1 MNTQM
6 YKPEGYYVGSAEARE
21 CYYTQNALEKAAAT
35 GKILEA
41 QVTLCDSEFSLHV
54 DLGCMKGKIPKEE
67 AVYQPSGEEIKDIAV
82 ITRVGKTVAFKILG
96 FTNENGETV
105 AILSRRAA
113 QKSCLENFLMT
124 LIPGD
129 IVDAKITHLEPFGAF
144 VDIGCG
150 VISLLSID
158 CISVSRISHPRD
170 RFYTGMPIK
179 VVIKSI
185 DYETGR
191 IYVSHK
197 ELLGTWEEN
206 IEKFEIGQTIAGT
219 VRSIEPY
226 GIFVELT
233 PNLAG
238 LAEYR
243 EGVTPGQR
251 AAVYIKNII
260 PEKMKVKL
268 VLVDAYSTAAPADY
282 RFDYFEERSHIDR
295 WVYSPDACDRT
306 VMTEFTESG
315 EI

>member
-6 YKPEGYYVGSAEARE
+6 YKPEGFCIGTEGRE
-21 CYYTQNALEKAAAT
+21 TFYSQNTLERAAAT

-41 QVTLCDSEFSLHV
+41 QATLCDAEFSLHV
-54 DLGCMKGKIPKEE
+54 DLGSMKGKIPRSE

-82 ITRVGKTVAFKILG
+82 ITRVGKTVCFKVLG
-96 FTNENGETV
+96 FAEENGETV
-105 AILSRRAA
+105 AILSRREA
-113 QKSCLENFLMT
+113 QKACLENYLMT

-129 IVDAKITHLEPFGAF
+129 VVDAQVTHLEPFGAF

-170 RFYTGMPIK
+170 RFYTGMHIRT
-179 VVIKSI
+179 VIRSI
-185 DYETGR
+185 DREASR

-206 IEKFEIGQTIAGT
+206 VEKFEVGQTIAGV

-243 EGVTPGQR
+243 DGVLPGQR

-268 VLVDAYSTAAPADY
+268 VLVDAYCSSAPSDY
-282 RFDYFEERSHIDR
+282 RFDYFETRTHIDR
-295 WVYSPDACDRT
+295 FVYSPSACDRRIETDFT
-306 VMTEFTESG
+306 V
-315 EI
+315 

>member
-1 MNTQM
+1 MNTQA
-6 YKPEGYYVGSAEARE
+6 YRPEGLVSAGTDIREYYYS
-21 CYYTQNALEKAAAT
+21 QNTLEKAAAT

-41 QVTLCDSEFSLHV
+41 RTTLCDSDFSLHV
-54 DLGCMKGKIPKEE
+54 DLGSMKGKIPKSE
-67 AVYQPSGEEIKDIAV
+67 AVYNVSGEEVKDIAV
-82 ITRVGKTVAFKILG
+82 ITRVGKIVAFKVIG
-96 FTNENGETV
+96 FEAKGGETV
-105 AILSRRAA
+105 AILSRREA
-113 QKSCLENFLMT
+113 QRDCLENHLMQ
-124 LIPGD
+124 LLPGD
-129 IVDAKITHLEPFGAF
+129 VIDARITHLEPFGAF

-170 RFYTGMPIK
+170 RFYAGMPIK
-179 VVIKSI
+179 AIIKSI
-185 DYETGR
+185 DREHSR

-206 IEKFEIGQTIAGT
+206 VSRFEIGQTVAGT

-226 GIFVELT
+226 GIFVELA

-243 EGVTPGQR
+243 EGVSVGQR

-268 VLVDAYSTAAPADY
+268 VLVDAYATGQPTEY
-282 RFDYFEERSHIDR
+282 KFDYFDVGNHIDS
-295 WVYSPDACDRT
+295 WVYSPAECERR
-306 VMTEFTESG
+306 VMTVFEE
-315 EI
+315 

>member
-6 YKPEGYYVGSAEARE
+6 YKPEGFFVGQDGRE
-21 CYYTQNALEKAAAT
+21 TFYSQNALEKAAAS

-41 QVTLCDSEFSLHV
+41 QVLLCDSDFSLHV
-54 DLGCMKGKIPKEE
+54 DLGSMKGKIPRSE
-67 AVYQPSGEEIKDIAV
+67 AVYQPSGEEVKDIAV
-82 ITRVGKTVAFKILG
+82 ITRVGKTVSFKVLG
-96 FTNENGETV
+96 FSVENGETV
-105 AILSRRAA
+105 AILSRKEA
-113 QKSCLENFLMT
+113 QKSCLENYLMT
-124 LIPGD
+124 LCPGD
-129 IVDAKITHLEPFGAF
+129 IVDAQVTHLEPFGAF

-170 RFYTGMPIK
+170 RFYTGMQIK
-179 VVIKSI
+179 AVIKNI
-185 DYETGR
+185 DYETSR

-206 IEKFEIGQTIAGT
+206 VSKFEVGQTIAGI

-226 GIFVELT
+226 GIFVELA

-243 EGVTPGQR
+243 EGVLPGQR

-268 VLVDAYSTAAPADY
+268 VLVDAYSSTAPSDY
-282 RFDYFEERSHIDR
+282 RLDYFETGTHIDR
-295 WVYSPDACDRT
+295 FVYSPAACERRVET
-306 VMTEFTESG
+306 NF
-315 EI
+315 

>member
-1 MNTQM
+1 MNTQI
-6 YKPEGYYVGSAEARE
+6 YRPEGFGGTD
-21 CYYTQNALEKAAAT
+21 CFYTQTALEKAQAT

-54 DLGCMKGKIPKEE
+54 DLGSMKGKIPRKE
-67 AVYQPSGEEIKDIAV
+67 AVYYPSGEEIKDIAV
-82 ITRVGKTVAFKILG
+82 ITRVGKTVAFKVIG
-96 FTNENGETV
+96 FETENGETT

-113 QKSCLENFLMT
+113 QKDCLENYLMT

-129 IVDAKITHLEPFGAF
+129 VIDAKVTHLEPFGAF

-150 VISLLSID
+150 IVSLLSID

-170 RFYTGMPIK
+170 RFYTGMHIRT
-179 VVIKSI
+179 VIRNI
-185 DYETGR
+185 DYETSR
-191 IYVSHK
+191 IYVTHK

-206 IEKFEIGQTIAGT
+206 VANFEVGQTVAGI
-219 VRSIEPY
+219 VRSVESY
-226 GIFVELT
+226 GIFVELA

-243 EGVTPGQR
+243 DGITPGQR

-268 VLVDAYSTAAPADY
+268 VLVDAYSSQAPIDY
-282 RFDYFEERSHIDR
+282 HLDYFEKEHHIDR
-295 WVYSPDACDRT
+295 FIYSPDACERVVATDFE
-306 VMTEFTESG
+306 EF
-315 EI
+315 

>member
-6 YKPEGYYVGSAEARE
+6 YKPEGFITSGSDIREYYYS
-21 CYYTQNALEKAAAT
+21 QNTLEKAAAT

-41 QVTLCDSEFSLHV
+41 RATLCDSEFSLHV
-54 DLGCMKGKIPKEE
+54 DLGSMKGRIPKAE
-67 AVYQPSGEEIKDIAV
+67 AVYNVSGEETKDIAV
-82 ITRVGKTVAFKILG
+82 ITRVGKIVAFKVIG
-96 FTNENGETV
+96 FETQNGEPI
-105 AILSRRAA
+105 AILSRKEA
-113 QKSCLENFLMT
+113 QRDCLESHLAD

-129 IVDAKITHLEPFGAF
+129 VIDARITHLEPFGAF

-158 CISVSRISHPRD
+158 CISISRISHPRD
-170 RFYTGMPIK
+170 RFYAGMPIK
-179 VVIKSI
+179 AIIKSI
-185 DYETGR
+185 DREHSR

-206 IEKFEIGQTIAGT
+206 VSRFEIGQTVAGT

-226 GIFVELT
+226 GIFVELA

-243 EGVTPGQR
+243 EGIAIGQR

-268 VLVDAYSTAAPADY
+268 VLVDAYGSSQPNDY
-282 RFDYFEERSHIDR
+282 RFDYFETASHIDK
-295 WVYSPDACDRT
+295 WIYSPEECERT
-306 VMTEFTESG
+306 IMTVFEKE
-315 EI
+315 

>member
-6 YKPEGYYVGSAEARE
+6 YKPEGFYAGTDGRE
-21 CYYTQNALEKAAAT
+21 TFYSQNALEKAAAT

-41 QVTLCDSEFSLHV
+41 QVLLCDSDFSLYV
-54 DLGCMKGKIPKEE
+54 DLGSMKGKIPRSE

-82 ITRVGKTVAFKILG
+82 ITRVGKTVAFKVLG
-96 FTNENGETV
+96 FASENGETV
-105 AILSRRAA
+105 AILSRKEA
-113 QKSCLENFLMT
+113 QRSCLENYLMT
-124 LIPGD
+124 LVPGD
-129 IVDAKITHLEPFGAF
+129 VVDAQVTHLEPFGAF

-170 RFYTGMPIK
+170 RFYTGMQIK
-179 VVIKSI
+179 AVIKSI
-185 DYETGR
+185 DRETSR

-206 IEKFEIGQTIAGT
+206 VAKFEVGQTIAGV

-243 EGVTPGQR
+243 EGVFPGQR

-268 VLVDAYSTAAPADY
+268 VLVDAYSSTAPSDY
-282 RFDYFEERSHIDR
+282 RFEYFETRPHIDR
-295 WVYSPDACDRT
+295 FTYSPSACSRLVAT
-306 VMTEFTESG
+306 SFTD
-315 EI
+315 

>member
-6 YKPEGYYVGSAEARE
+6 YKPEGFHVGSEGRE
-21 CYYTQNALEKAAAT
+21 IFYSQSALEKAAAT

-41 QVTLCDSEFSLHV
+41 QAMLCDSEFSLYV
-54 DLGCMKGKIPKEE
+54 DLGSMKGKIPRSE
-67 AVYQPSGEEIKDIAV
+67 AVYYPSGEEIKDIAV

-96 FTNENGETV
+96 FVVENGETI
-105 AILSRRAA
+105 AILSRKEA
-113 QKSCLENFLMT
+113 QKSCLENYLMT
-124 LIPGD
+124 LSPGD
-129 IVDAKITHLEPFGAF
+129 VVDAQVTHLEPFGAF

-158 CISVSRISHPRD
+158 CISISRIAHPRD
-170 RFYTGMPIK
+170 RFYAGMQIK
-179 VVIKSI
+179 AVIKSI
-185 DYETGR
+185 DYETSR

-206 IEKFEIGQTIAGT
+206 VAKFEVGQTIAGV

-243 EGVTPGQR
+243 EGVFPGQR

-268 VLVDAYSTAAPADY
+268 VLVDAYSSSAPSDY
-282 RFDYFEERSHIDR
+282 RFEYFETKTHIDHFL
-295 WVYSPDACDRT
+295 YSPPACERRIET
-306 VMTEFTESG
+306 SFRA
-315 EI
+315 

>member
-6 YKPEGYYVGSAEARE
+6 YKPEGFYVGAEGRE
-21 CYYTQNALEKAAAT
+21 SFYSQSMLEKALAT
-35 GKILEA
+35 GRILEA
-41 QVTLCDSEFSLHV
+41 QVTLCDSEFSLYV
-54 DLGCMKGKIPKEE
+54 DLGSMKGKIPRSE
-67 AVYQPSGEEIKDIAV
+67 AVYQPSGEEIKDIAF
-82 ITRVGKTVAFKILG
+82 ITRVGKTVSFKVIG
-96 FTNENGETV
+96 FAVENGETV
-105 AILSRRAA
+105 AILSRKEA
-113 QKSCLENFLMT
+113 QKSCLENYLMT

-129 IVDAKITHLEPFGAF
+129 VVDAQVTHLEPFGAF

-150 VISLLSID
+150 VISLLPID

-170 RFYTGMPIK
+170 RFYTGMHIK
-179 VVIKSI
+179 AIIKNI
-185 DYETGR
+185 DYETAR

-206 IEKFEIGQTIAGT
+206 VAKFEVGQTIAGV

-268 VLVDAYSTAAPADY
+268 VLVDAYSSSAPSDY
-282 RFDYFEERSHIDR
+282 RFEYFETRLHIDR
-295 WVYSPDACDRT
+295 FVYSPPACDRVVST
-306 VMTEFTESG
+306 VFSE
-315 EI
+315 

>member
-6 YKPEGYYVGSAEARE
+6 YKPEGFYAGADGREAF
-21 CYYTQNALEKAAAT
+21 YSQNVLEKAAAT

-41 QVTLCDSEFSLHV
+41 QAILCDSDFSLYV
-54 DLGCMKGKIPKEE
+54 ELGSMKGKIPRSE
-67 AVYQPSGEEIKDIAV
+67 AVYQPSGEEVKDIAV
-82 ITRVGKTVAFKILG
+82 ITRVGKTVSFKVTG
-96 FTNENGETV
+96 FSVENGETV
-105 AILSRRAA
+105 AILSRKEA
-113 QKSCLENFLMT
+113 QRSCLENYLMT

-129 IVDAKITHLEPFGAF
+129 VVDAKVTHLEPFGAF

-170 RFYTGMPIK
+170 RFYPGMQIK
-179 VVIKSI
+179 AVIKNI

-206 IEKFEIGQTIAGT
+206 VSKFEIGQTIAGV

-243 EGVTPGQR
+243 EGVLPGQR

-268 VLVDAYSTAAPADY
+268 VLVEAYSSNVPLDY
-282 RFDYFEERSHIDR
+282 KMEYFETGTHIDR
-295 WVYSPDACDRT
+295 FVYSPT
-306 VMTEFTESG
+306 VCGKTVATDFEK
-315 EI
+315 

>member
-6 YKPEGYYVGSAEARE
+6 YKPEGFYIAGTENREYVYSQ
-21 CYYTQNALEKAAAT
+21 TALEKAAAT

-41 QVTLCDSEFSLHV
+41 QAILCDSEYALHV
-54 DLGCMKGKIPKEE
+54 DLGCMKGKIPKSE
-67 AVYQPSGEEIKDIAV
+67 AVYHPQGEEIKDIAV
-82 ITRVGKTVAFKILG
+82 ITRVGKPVAFQVLG
-96 FTNENGETV
+96 FETENGEPI
-105 AILSRRAA
+105 AILSRREA
-113 QKSCLENFLMT
+113 QKACLHNHLMN

-158 CISVSRISHPRD
+158 CISISRISHPRD
-170 RFYTGMPIK
+170 RFYTGMSVK

-185 DYETGR
+185 DYDTGR

-206 IEKFEIGQTIAGT
+206 VSRFEVGQTVAGT

-226 GIFVELT
+226 GIFVELA

-243 EGVTPGQR
+243 EGVMTGQR

-260 PEKMKVKL
+260 PEKMKIKL
-268 VLVDAYSTAAPADY
+268 VLVDAYSAAPAEL
-282 RFDYFEERSHIDR
+282 RIDYFEQRSHIDE
-295 WVYSPDACDRT
+295 WIYSPEGCDRL
-306 VMTEFTESG
+306 VMTDFSENETF
-315 EI
+315 

>member
-6 YKPEGYYVGSAEARE
+6 YKPEGHVSAGSEPREYYYS
-21 CYYTQNALEKAAAT
+21 QNTLEKAAAT

-41 QVTLCDSEFSLHV
+41 RTTLCDADFSLHV
-54 DLGCMKGKIPKEE
+54 DLGTMKGKIPKQE
-67 AVYQPSGEEIKDIAV
+67 AVYNVSGEEVKDIAV
-82 ITRVGKTVAFKILG
+82 ITRVGKPVVFKILG
-96 FTNENGETV
+96 FEEQNGEKI
-105 AILSRRAA
+105 AILSRKEA
-113 QKSCLENFLMT
+113 QRSCMENYLMQ

-129 IVDAKITHLEPFGAF
+129 VVDARVTHLEPFGAF

-150 VISLLSID
+150 IVSLLSID
-158 CISVSRISHPRD
+158 CISVSRIAHPRD
-170 RFYTGMPIK
+170 RFYAGMPIK
-179 VVIKSI
+179 AVIKSI
-185 DYETGR
+185 DYENSR

-206 IEKFEIGQTIAGT
+206 VSRFEIGQTVAGT

-226 GIFVELT
+226 GIFVELA

-243 EGVTPGQR
+243 EGVSIGQR

-268 VLVDAYSTAAPADY
+268 VLVDAYSSSAPIDY
-282 RFDYFEERSHIDR
+282 HLDYFETKNHIDQFI
-295 WVYSPDACDRT
+295 YSPAVCERV
-306 VMTEFTESG
+306 VMTDFTENAL
-315 EI
+315 

>member
-6 YKPEGYYVGSAEARE
+6 YKPEGFYAGADGRE
-21 CYYTQNALEKAAAT
+21 CFYSQTTLEKALAT

-41 QVTLCDSEFSLHV
+41 QATLCDSEFSLYV
-54 DLGCMKGKIPKEE
+54 DLGSMKGKIPRSE
-67 AVYQPSGEEIKDIAV
+67 AVYQPSGEEVKDIAV
-82 ITRVGKTVAFKILG
+82 ITRVGKTVAFKVIG
-96 FTNENGETV
+96 FSVENGESI
-105 AILSRRAA
+105 AILSRKEA
-113 QKSCLENFLMT
+113 QKSCLANYLMT
-124 LIPGD
+124 LCPGD
-129 IVDAKITHLEPFGAF
+129 VVDAQVTHLEPFGAF

-150 VISLLSID
+150 IISLLSID

-170 RFYTGMPIK
+170 RFYTGMRIK
-179 VVIKSI
+179 VIIKNI
-185 DYETGR
+185 DEETSR

-206 IEKFEIGQTIAGT
+206 VSRFEVGQTIAGV

-243 EGVTPGQR
+243 EGVLPGQR

-268 VLVDAYSTAAPADY
+268 VLVDAYSSSAPSDY
-282 RFDYFEERSHIDR
+282 RFDYFEMRTHIDR
-295 WVYSPDACDRT
+295 FVYSPSICDKKIET
-306 VMTEFTESG
+306 VFE
-315 EI
+315 

>member
-6 YKPEGYYVGSAEARE
+6 YKPEGFYVGTEGRE
-21 CYYTQNALEKAAAT
+21 SFYSQSTLEKAAAT
-35 GKILEA
+35 GKILEG
-41 QVTLCDSEFSLHV
+41 QVTLCDSDFSLYV
-54 DLGCMKGKIPKEE
+54 DLGCMKGKIPREE
-67 AVYQPSGEEIKDIAV
+67 AVYYPSGEEIKDIAV
-82 ITRVGKTVAFKILG
+82 ITRVGKTVSFKVLG
-96 FTNENGETV
+96 FETERGETIAV
-105 AILSRRAA
+105 LSRREA
-113 QKSCLENFLMT
+113 QKSCLENYLMT

-129 IVDAKITHLEPFGAF
+129 VVDAKVTHLEPFGAF

-170 RFYTGMPIK
+170 RFYTGMYIK
-179 VVIKSI
+179 TVIKSI
-185 DYETGR
+185 DRETSR

-206 IEKFEIGQTIAGT
+206 VSKFEIGQTIAGV
-219 VRSIEPY
+219 VRSVEPY
-226 GIFVELT
+226 GVFVELT

-243 EGVTPGQR
+243 EGVFPGQR

-268 VLVDAYSTAAPADY
+268 VLVDAYSSSAPSDY
-282 RFDYFEERSHIDR
+282 RFEYFETKNHIDR
-295 WVYSPDACDRT
+295 FVYSPLVCDR
-306 VMTEFTESG
+306 VIMTDFENE
-315 EI
+315 E

>member
-6 YKPEGYYVGSAEARE
+6 YKPEGFFAGQDGRE
-21 CYYTQNALEKAAAT
+21 TFYSQNTLEKASAT

-41 QVTLCDSEFSLHV
+41 QVLLCDSDFSLHV
-54 DLGCMKGKIPKEE
+54 DLGSMKGKIPRSE
-67 AVYQPSGEEIKDIAV
+67 AVYHPSGEETKDIAI
-82 ITRVGKTVAFKILG
+82 ITRVGKTIAFKVLG
-96 FTNENGETV
+96 FTVENGETV
-105 AILSRRAA
+105 AILSRKEA
-113 QKSCLENFLMT
+113 QKACLENYLMT
-124 LIPGD
+124 LCPGD
-129 IVDAKITHLEPFGAF
+129 VVDAKVTHLEPFGAF

-179 VVIKSI
+179 AVIKNI
-185 DYETGR
+185 DYETAR

-206 IEKFEIGQTIAGT
+206 VSRFEIGQTIAGI
-219 VRSIEPY
+219 VRSVEPY

-243 EGVTPGQR
+243 EGVLPGQR

-268 VLVDAYSTAAPADY
+268 VLVDAYSSTAPSDY
-282 RFDYFEERSHIDR
+282 RLDYFETETHIDR
-295 WVYSPDACDRT
+295 FVYSPSACDRKIET
-306 VMTEFTESG
+306 NFE
-315 EI
+315 

>member
-6 YKPEGYYVGSAEARE
+6 YKPEGFYFGTERRE
-21 CYYTQNALEKAAAT
+21 SFYSQSTLEKAAAT
-35 GKILEA
+35 EKILEG
-41 QVTLCDSEFSLHV
+41 QVTLCDSEFSLYL
-54 DLGCMKGKIPKEE
+54 DLGCMKGKIPREE
-67 AVYQPSGEEIKDIAV
+67 SVYYPSGEEIKDIAV
-82 ITRVGKTVAFKILG
+82 ITRVGKTVSFKVLG
-96 FTNENGETV
+96 FVTERGETV
-105 AILSRRAA
+105 AVLSRREA
-113 QKSCLENFLMT
+113 QKSCLENYLMT
-124 LIPGD
+124 LAPGD
-129 IVDAKITHLEPFGAF
+129 VVDAKVTHLEPFGAF

-170 RFYTGMPIK
+170 RFYTGMYIK
-179 VVIKSI
+179 TVIKSI
-185 DYETGR
+185 DREPSR

-206 IEKFEIGQTIAGT
+206 VSKFEIGQTIAGV
-219 VRSIEPY
+219 VRSVEPY

-243 EGVTPGQR
+243 EGVFSGQR

-268 VLVDAYSTAAPADY
+268 VLVDAYSSSAPSDY
-282 RFDYFEERSHIDR
+282 RFEYLETRSHIDR
-295 WVYSPDACDRT
+295 FVYSPSVCERVVATDF
-306 VMTEFTESG
+306 ENEP
-315 EI
+315 

>member
-6 YKPEGYYVGSAEARE
+6 YKPEDFYAAAEGRE
-21 CYYTQNALEKAAAT
+21 PFYSQSGLEKAAAT

-41 QVTLCDSEFSLHV
+41 QVLLCDSEFSLYV
-54 DLGCMKGKIPKEE
+54 DLGSMKGKIPRAE
-67 AVYQPSGEEIKDIAV
+67 AVYQPSGGEVKDIAV
-82 ITRVGKTVAFKILG
+82 ITRVGKTVAFKVLG
-96 FTNENGETV
+96 FASENGETV
-105 AILSRRAA
+105 AILSRKEA
-113 QKSCLENFLMT
+113 QKSCLENYLMT
-124 LIPGD
+124 LLPGD
-129 IVDAKITHLEPFGAF
+129 IIDAKVTHLEPFGAF

-170 RFYTGMPIK
+170 RFYAGMQIK
-179 VVIKSI
+179 AVIRSI
-185 DYETGR
+185 DYETSR

-206 IEKFEIGQTIAGT
+206 IAKFEVGQTIAGV

-243 EGVTPGQR
+243 EGVYPGQR

-268 VLVDAYSTAAPADY
+268 VLVDAYSSTAPSEY
-282 RFDYFEERSHIDR
+282 RFEYFETRSHIDR
-295 WVYSPDACDRT
+295 FVYSPPACDRVVST
-306 VMTEFTESG
+306 VFSE
-315 EI
+315 

>member
-1 MNTQM
+1 MNTQA
-6 YKPEGYYVGSAEARE
+6 YRPEGFVSAGADIREYYYS
-21 CYYTQNALEKAAAT
+21 QNTLEKAAAT

-41 QVTLCDSEFSLHV
+41 RTTLCDSEFSLHV
-54 DLGCMKGKIPKEE
+54 DLGSMKGKIPKSE
-67 AVYQPSGEEIKDIAV
+67 AVYNVSGEEVKDIAV
-82 ITRVGKTVAFKILG
+82 ITRVGKIVCFKVIG
-96 FTNENGETV
+96 FEVQGEETV
-105 AILSRRAA
+105 AILSRREA
-113 QKSCLENFLMT
+113 QRDCLENHLMQ
-124 LIPGD
+124 LLPGD
-129 IVDAKITHLEPFGAF
+129 VIDARITHLEPFGAF

-170 RFYTGMPIK
+170 RFYAGMPIK
-179 VVIKSI
+179 AIIKSI
-185 DYETGR
+185 DREHYR

-206 IEKFEIGQTIAGT
+206 VSRFEIGQTVAGT

-226 GIFVELT
+226 GIFVELA

-243 EGVTPGQR
+243 EGVSVGQR

-268 VLVDAYSTAAPADY
+268 VLVDAYATGQPMDY
-282 RFDYFEERSHIDR
+282 KFDYFDVGNHIDS
-295 WVYSPDACDRT
+295 WVYSPAECERR
-306 VMTEFTESG
+306 VMTVFAE
-315 EI
+315 

>member
-6 YKPEGYYVGSAEARE
+6 YKPEGFYTGAEGKE
-21 CYYTQNALEKAAAT
+21 SFYSQNALEKALAT

-41 QVTLCDSEFSLHV
+41 QATLCDSEFSLYV
-54 DLGCMKGKIPKEE
+54 DLGSMKGKIPRSE

-82 ITRVGKTVAFKILG
+82 ITRVGKTVAFKVIG
-96 FTNENGETV
+96 FSVENGETV
-105 AILSRRAA
+105 AILSRKAA
-113 QKSCLENFLMT
+113 QKACLENYLMT
-124 LIPGD
+124 LAPGD
-129 IVDAKITHLEPFGAF
+129 VVDAQVTHLEPFGAF

-170 RFYTGMPIK
+170 RFYTGMRIK
-179 VVIKSI
+179 AVIKNI
-185 DYETGR
+185 DYDTSR

-206 IEKFEIGQTIAGT
+206 VSKFEVGQTIAGI
-219 VRSIEPY
+219 VRSVEPY

-233 PNLAG
+233 PHLAG

-243 EGVTPGQR
+243 EGVTQGQR

-268 VLVDAYSTAAPADY
+268 VLVDAYSSSAPSDY
-282 RFDYFEERSHIDR
+282 RFDYFETRTHIDHF
-295 WVYSPDACDRT
+295 VYSPSDCERVVRT
-306 VMTEFTESG
+306 DFSE
-315 EI
+315 

>member
-6 YKPEGYYVGSAEARE
+6 YKPEGFFAGVEGRE
-21 CYYTQNALEKAAAT
+21 PFYSQGVLEKAAAT
-35 GKILEA
+35 GRILEA
-41 QVTLCDSEFSLHV
+41 QVLLCDSEFSLYV
-54 DLGCMKGKIPKEE
+54 DLGSMKGKIPRSE
-67 AVYQPSGEEIKDIAV
+67 AVYQPSGGEIKDIAV
-82 ITRVGKTVAFKILG
+82 ITRVGKTVSFKVIG
-96 FTNENGETV
+96 FAVENGESV
-105 AILSRRAA
+105 AILSRREA
-113 QKSCLENFLMT
+113 QKSCLENYLMT
-124 LIPGD
+124 LSPGD
-129 IVDAKITHLEPFGAF
+129 VIDAQVTHLEPFGAF

-170 RFYTGMPIK
+170 RFYTGMQIK
-179 VVIKSI
+179 AVIRSI
-185 DYETGR
+185 DYETSR

-206 IEKFEIGQTIAGT
+206 IAKFEVGQTIAGV

-243 EGVTPGQR
+243 EGVYPGQR

-268 VLVDAYSTAAPADY
+268 VLVDAYSSTSPSDY
-282 RFDYFEERSHIDR
+282 RFEYFETRSHIDR
-295 WVYSPDACDRT
+295 FVYSPPACDRVVST
-306 VMTEFTESG
+306 VFSE
-315 EI
+315 

>member
-1 MNTQM
+1 MNTLM
-6 YKPEGYYVGSAEARE
+6 YKPEGMPAQAAEARE
-21 CYYTQNALEKAAAT
+21 YYYSPQALEKAAAT

-41 QVTLCDSEFSLHV
+41 RTTLCDSEFSLHV
-54 DLGCMKGKIPKEE
+54 DLGSMKGKIPKSE
-67 AVYQPSGEEIKDIAV
+67 AVYNVSGEEVKDIAV
-82 ITRVGKTVAFKILG
+82 ITRVGKIVCFKVIG
-96 FTNENGETV
+96 FEVQGEETV
-105 AILSRRAA
+105 AILSRREA
-113 QKSCLENFLMT
+113 QRDCLENHLMQ
-124 LIPGD
+124 LLPGD
-129 IVDAKITHLEPFGAF
+129 VIDARITHLEPFGAF

-170 RFYTGMPIK
+170 RFYAGMPIK
-179 VVIKSI
+179 AIIKSI
-185 DYETGR
+185 DREHSR

-206 IEKFEIGQTIAGT
+206 VSRFEIGQTVAGT

-226 GIFVELT
+226 GIFVELA

-243 EGVTPGQR
+243 EGVSVGQR

-268 VLVDAYSTAAPADY
+268 VLVDAYATGQPMDY
-282 RFDYFEERSHIDR
+282 KFDYFDVGNHIDS
-295 WVYSPDACDRT
+295 WVYSPAECERR
-306 VMTEFTESG
+306 VMTVFEE
-315 EI
+315 